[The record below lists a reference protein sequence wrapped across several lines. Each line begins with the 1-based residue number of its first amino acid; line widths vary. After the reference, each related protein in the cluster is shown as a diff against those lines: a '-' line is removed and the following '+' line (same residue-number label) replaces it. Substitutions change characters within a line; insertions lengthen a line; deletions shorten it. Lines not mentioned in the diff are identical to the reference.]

1 MKRLVLL
8 AVCPLVLL
16 CLTVQAQAMRDPTL
30 APAIPGTSDGVG
42 KAAPSLPEG
51 PLSVVI
57 VDGKPHLMGGT
68 RLYSQGQMLGS
79 ARIERITETEVWLRE
94 AGQLRK
100 VQQFPGVVRLN
111 SKEKASP

>member
-30 APAIPGTSDGVG
+30 APAMPGTSDGVG

-57 VDGKPHLMGGT
+57 VAANGYVAFPAVYSSITPIRIAARFTT
-68 RLYSQGQMLGS
+68 RY
-79 ARIERITETEVWLRE
+79 
-94 AGQLRK
+94 
-100 VQQFPGVVRLN
+100 
-111 SKEKASP
+111 